1 MKSVEEL
8 AEERGLPNNA
18 TGIKRLFTPGLTI
31 ANFPIFTSMIGEKI
45 SSEYNSASEGNES
58 KQTNFEGYIS

>member
-1 MKSVEEL
+1 MKSVEEI

-18 TGIKRLFTPGLTI
+18 TGIKRLFTQGFTI
-31 ANFPIFTSMIGEKI
+31 ANFLIFTSIIGEKI
-45 SSEYNSASEGNES
+45 SSEDNSASEGNES